1 MAGILDELFKRS
13 TGMKGLLNGDDFSGM
28 NSDFQRPATIENPN
42 YNPDLKSNLPD
53 ALNPAKQKTIPFNP
67 SYQRKTSPLVDGS
80 AFKTNVIAQMDN
92 DDPRKQKFM
101 QSQDGIVPT
110 QAETD
115 KEDGITNYGKAD
127 PKGFAKMFGVSLEQ
141 MSANWK
147 DKGGFEALMANPAFT
162 VGAALLKSGSQ
173 GKSIGA
179 GAIDSLVTGGAISK
193 QYADRIKE
201 RSKVLA
207 PVSDA
212 QRSLVQSVLSESDI
226 GESSAGQKWRS
237 IFSGKNLEASNRRV
251 KNLIYEEAESLWRA
265 EAGSGKGKNVRVAE
279 RHIEQAAK
287 NLIKNKKIVIS
298 DKGMFSFI
306 FGRGAQTPGDG
317 TPMAK
322 GGPVAAGK
330 DYVVGEEGPEMF
342 VSETNGTIINNDDS
356 KVVSMLLESNPQLKN
371 VSKARAVKILKA
383 RFPDYF

>member
-28 NSDFQRPATIENPN
+28 DSDFQRPATIENPN
-42 YNPDLKSNLPD
+42 YNPDLKSNLPN

-67 SYQRKTSPLVDGS
+67 SYQRKTSPLVDGT
-80 AFKTNVIAQMDN
+80 AFETNVIAQQDQN
-92 DDPRKQKFM
+92 N
-101 QSQDGIVPT
+101 QSQDGMIPPEKPNAIT
-110 QAETD
+110 ELS
-115 KEDGITNYGKAD
+115 KNPGLFKNIFGIDVK
-127 PKGFAKMFGVSLEQ
+127 Q

-193 QYADRIKE
+193 QYADQIKA

-207 PVSDA
+207 PISEA
-212 QRSLVQSVLSESDI
+212 QRAEVQSVLAESDI
-226 GESSAGQKWRS
+226 GESSIGQKIKA
-237 IFSGKNLEASNRRV
+237 IFSGKNLSASHRRV
-251 KNLIYEEAESLWRA
+251 LDDVYIEAEKMVKA
-265 EAGSGKGKNVRVAE
+265 EAGGGKGQNKRLE
-279 RHIEQAAK
+279 RRHFEAAAK
-287 NLIKNKKIVIS
+287 KLIREKKITITEGGFIS
-298 DKGMFSFI
+298 SITG
-306 FGRGAQTPGDG
+306 GRGAQSSAKGL
-317 TPMAK
+317 AK

>member
-28 NSDFQRPATIENPN
+28 DSDFQRPATIENPN

-67 SYQRKTSPLVDGS
+67 SYQRKTSPLVDGT
-80 AFKTNVIAQMDN
+80 AFETNVIAQQDQN
-92 DDPRKQKFM
+92 N
-101 QSQDGIVPT
+101 QSQDGMIPPEKPNAIT
-110 QAETD
+110 ELS
-115 KEDGITNYGKAD
+115 KNPGLFKNIFGIDVK
-127 PKGFAKMFGVSLEQ
+127 Q

-173 GKSIGA
+173 GKSISA

-193 QYADRIKE
+193 QYADQIKA

-207 PVSDA
+207 PISEA
-212 QRSLVQSVLSESDI
+212 QRAEVQSVLAESDI
-226 GESSAGQKWRS
+226 GESSIGQKIKA
-237 IFSGKNLEASNRRV
+237 IFSGKNLSASHRRV
-251 KNLIYEEAESLWRA
+251 LDDVYIEAEKMVKA
-265 EAGSGKGKNVRVAE
+265 EAGGGKGQNKRLE
-279 RHIEQAAK
+279 RRHFEAAAK
-287 NLIKNKKIVIS
+287 KLIREKKITITEGGFIS
-298 DKGMFSFI
+298 SITG
-306 FGRGAQTPGDG
+306 GRGAQSSAKGL
-317 TPMAK
+317 AK

>member
-28 NSDFQRPATIENPN
+28 DSDFQRPATIENPN

-80 AFKTNVIAQMDN
+80 AFKTNVIAQQDQN
-92 DDPRKQKFM
+92 N
-101 QSQDGIVPT
+101 QSQDGMIPPEKPNAIT
-110 QAETD
+110 ELS
-115 KEDGITNYGKAD
+115 KNPGLFKNIFGIDVK
-127 PKGFAKMFGVSLEQ
+127 Q
-141 MSANWK
+141 MSENWK

-193 QYADRIKE
+193 QYADQIKA

-207 PVSDA
+207 PISEA
-212 QRSLVQSVLSESDI
+212 QRAEVQSVLAESDI
-226 GESSAGQKWRS
+226 GESSIGQKIKA
-237 IFSGKNLEASNRRV
+237 IFSGKNLSASHRRV
-251 KNLIYEEAESLWRA
+251 LDDVYIEAEKMVRA
-265 EAGSGKGKNVRVAE
+265 EAGGGRGQNKRLE
-279 RHIEQAAK
+279 RRHFEAAAK
-287 NLIKNKKIVIS
+287 KLIREKKITITEGGFIS
-298 DKGMFSFI
+298 SITG
-306 FGRGAQTPGDG
+306 GRGAQSSAKGL
-317 TPMAK
+317 AK

>member
-53 ALNPAKQKTIPFNP
+53 VLNTAKSETMPLNP
-67 SYQRKTSPLVDGS
+67 SYQRKTSPLVDGT
-80 AFKTNVIAQMDN
+80 AFETNVIAQQDQN
-92 DDPRKQKFM
+92 N
-101 QSQDGIVPT
+101 QSQDGMIPPEKPNAIT
-110 QAETD
+110 ELS
-115 KEDGITNYGKAD
+115 KNPGLFKNIFGIDVK
-127 PKGFAKMFGVSLEQ
+127 Q

-193 QYADRIKE
+193 QYADQIKA

-207 PVSDA
+207 PISEA
-212 QRSLVQSVLSESDI
+212 QRAEVQSVLAESDI
-226 GESSAGQKWRS
+226 GESSIGQKIKA
-237 IFSGKNLEASNRRV
+237 IFSGKNLSASHRRV
-251 KNLIYEEAESLWRA
+251 LDDVYIEAEKMVKA
-265 EAGSGKGKNVRVAE
+265 EAGGGKGQNKRLE
-279 RHIEQAAK
+279 RRHFEAAAK
-287 NLIKNKKIVIS
+287 KLIREKKITITEGGFIS
-298 DKGMFSFI
+298 SITG
-306 FGRGAQTPGDG
+306 GRGAQSSAKGL
-317 TPMAK
+317 AK

>member
-1 MAGILDELFKRS
+1 MSLLEKTLFGKATGLKSLLDDNDF
-13 TGMKGLLNGDDFSGM
+13 TGMD
-28 NSDFQRPATIENPN
+28 SDFQRPATIENPN

-67 SYQRKTSPLVDGS
+67 SYQRKTSPLRDGS
-80 AFKTNVIAQMDN
+80 AFKTNINAQMD
-92 DDPRKQKFM
+92 DDDKRKQKFM
-101 QSQDGIVPT
+101 QSQT
-110 QAETD
+110 ETD
-115 KEDGITNYGKAD
+115 EEDGITNYGKAD

-173 GKSIGA
+173 GKSISA

-193 QYADRIKE
+193 QYADQIKA

-207 PVSDA
+207 PISEA
-212 QRSLVQSVLSESDI
+212 QRAEVQSVLAESDI
-226 GESSAGQKWRS
+226 GESSIGQKIKA
-237 IFSGKNLEASNRRV
+237 IFSGKNLSASHRRV
-251 KNLIYEEAESLWRA
+251 LDDVYIEAEKMVRA
-265 EAGSGKGKNVRVAE
+265 EAGGGRGQNKRLE
-279 RHIEQAAK
+279 RRHFEAAAK
-287 NLIKNKKIVIS
+287 KLIREKKITITEGGFIS
-298 DKGMFSFI
+298 SITG
-306 FGRGAQTPGDG
+306 GRGAQSSAKGL
-317 TPMAK
+317 AK

-330 DYVVGEEGPEMF
+330 DYIVGEEGPEMF

>member
-1 MAGILDELFKRS
+1 MSLLEKTLFGKATGLKSLLDDNDF
-13 TGMKGLLNGDDFSGM
+13 TGMD
-28 NSDFQRPATIENPN
+28 SDFQRPATIENPN

-80 AFKTNVIAQMDN
+80 AFKTNVIAQQDQN
-92 DDPRKQKFM
+92 N
-101 QSQDGIVPT
+101 QS

-115 KEDGITNYGKAD
+115 EEDGITNYGKAD

-173 GKSIGA
+173 GKSISA

-193 QYADRIKE
+193 QYADQIKKKQGLLE
-201 RSKVLA
+201 
-207 PVSDA
+207 PVSES
-212 QRSLVQSVLSESDI
+212 QRES
-226 GESSAGQKWRS
+226 
-237 IFSGKNLEASNRRV
+237 
-251 KNLIYEEAESLWRA
+251 
-265 EAGSGKGKNVRVAE
+265 
-279 RHIEQAAK
+279 
-287 NLIKNKKIVIS
+287 IK
-298 DKGMFSFI
+298 
-306 FGRGAQTPGDG
+306 A
-317 TPMAK
+317 
-322 GGPVAAGK
+322 
-330 DYVVGEEGPEMF
+330 VVGEQGITAPGVLDKMKSLFGGGNAEAMYNEALDDIYVEAERLAKIDAGKSNKKVRFDPRKYGKQAIKNLQASGKLIVRKDRIYRAGTLQAKTSKIEGRAEGGPIQSGQDYIVGEKGPEMF

-356 KVVSMLLESNPQLKN
+356 KVISMLLESNPQLKN